1 MKSNIIRVLV
11 LIIFFSFLAYILSS
25 SDENRISLRAGVESC
40 HNNIPLYEVCL
51 TKLSKTILEKKGFD
65 KVYLEMISI
74 NAQNGM
80 YGKCHLFAHEL
91 GYNSLDILNR
101 DEIKSKNLSQCGYGV
116 EHGLLQKAAESRSIK
131 AITKITSLLC
141 THTSDELFSACIHGV
156 GHALKL
162 AGIKVDQLGL
172 YCGSS
177 ISNISAKE
185 TALGKEKALLACFQ
199 GYAMED
205 NIEKGILYNSLDIK
219 DVSKSCKNYQGEI
232 LADCL
237 ISFGRD
243 FIGVSDSIFSLEF
256 TGKLQ
261 AYRNFCNSQ
270 GVIFSDSEKISCLE
284 EVGAAAIS
292 HFPQDKNNITDNKQE
307 SIILS
312 LACGKLLDKNCL
324 LGAAKSYYEIYF
336 AAAKINWDKVCAYF
350 PAEVNHSCTV
360 ALENAA
366 KVNANKL

>member
-11 LIIFFSFLAYILSS
+11 LIIFFSFLSYILISS
-25 SDENRISLRAGVESC
+25 NENNVSLRAGVESC
-40 HNNIPLYEVCL
+40 HQNISLYEACL

-65 KVYLEMISI
+65 KVYLEMKSI

-80 YGKCHLFAHEL
+80 YGKCHSFAHEL
-91 GYNSLDILNR
+91 GYNSLDTLNR
-101 DEIKSKNLSQCGYGV
+101 GEIKSKNLSQCGYGV
-116 EHGLLQKAAESRSIK
+116 EHGLLQKAAESYSID

-141 THTSDELFSACIHGV
+141 THTSDELFVACIHGV
-156 GHALKL
+156 GHAV
-162 AGIKVDQLGL
+162 KVDQLGL
-172 YCGSS
+172 YCNSS

-185 TALGKEKALLACFQ
+185 TTLGKEKALLACFQ

-205 NIEKGILYNSLDIK
+205 ATDKGILYNSLDIK
-219 DVSKSCKNYQGEI
+219 DVSKLCKNYQGKI

-256 TGKLQ
+256 TGKFQ

-292 HFPQDKNNITDNKQE
+292 LFPQDNNITNNKKK

-350 PAEVNHSCTV
+350 PADVNHSCTV
-360 ALENAA
+360 ALENAI